1 MKDELVEFFG
11 ILVVIP
17 QYLVIPFFLCNN
29 MILVVLIHTTR
40 LSHVTTS
47 LTYGLAHLVAF

>member
-29 MILVVLIHTTR
+29 MILVVLIHPTR
-40 LSHVTTS
+40 PSHVTTS